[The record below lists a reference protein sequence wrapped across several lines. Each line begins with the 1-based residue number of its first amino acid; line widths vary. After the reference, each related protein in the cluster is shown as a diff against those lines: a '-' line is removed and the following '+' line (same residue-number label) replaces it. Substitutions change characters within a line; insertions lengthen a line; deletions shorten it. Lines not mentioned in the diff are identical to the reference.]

1 MTDQKDPFPKIKADD
16 LDTIITFLDDLRGS
30 SSVGGSM
37 VTSDD
42 LGRWSRG
49 AGGASGS
56 TSSSWPRGV
65 FSLGDNISFSNSFP
79 PSKVFEGDERFIK
92 ASDPFT
98 GLQIRDKI

>member
-1 MTDQKDPFPKIKADD
+1 MISPTEALYESHDCLYIYEKKDYNQHTVTDQKDPCPKIKADD

-56 TSSSWPRGV
+56 TSSS
-65 FSLGDNISFSNSFP
+65 
-79 PSKVFEGDERFIK
+79 
-92 ASDPFT
+92 
-98 GLQIRDKI
+98 